1 MRILAILAAK
11 LEDLP
16 RFLDQRGKVQ
26 IDPQSVNFKNGF
38 IQFFSRTLSLGLI
51 LSYNFDH
58 ILFGRKIG
66 ILAEKSKQRQ
76 FCFANITMKKTSSEK
91 MKYTMTKLTENATK

>member
-1 MRILAILAAK
+1 MRILAILAILAAK

-16 RFLDQRGKVQ
+16 RYL
-26 IDPQSVNFKNGF
+26 DPQSVNFKNVF